1 MNWENKMGKAYLYAI
16 KKRKCPKKIRTLKK
30 YPTIQRSDVM
40 NCILSEYAT
49 SEEKNLLSCMYYE
62 ITKMEM
68 KDMKYITE
76 IAISSK
82 EDADI
87 YDLIQRL
94 KMKEKNKLTF
104 AQQ

>member
-1 MNWENKMGKAYLYAI
+1 
-16 KKRKCPKKIRTLKK
+16 
-30 YPTIQRSDVM
+30 
-40 NCILSEYAT
+40 
-49 SEEKNLLSCMYYE
+49 MYYE

-94 KMKEKNKLTF
+94 KMKEKNKLKF

>member
-62 ITKMEM
+62 ITKME
-68 KDMKYITE
+68 KEIPPPDSKHLDGKRTIVHTRLANKYMPRIQKIT
-76 IAISSK
+76 
-82 EDADI
+82 DG
-87 YDLIQRL
+87 
-94 KMKEKNKLTF
+94 N
-104 AQQ
+104 

>member
-49 SEEKNLLSCMYYE
+49 SEEKNL
-62 ITKMEM
+62 
-68 KDMKYITE
+68 
-76 IAISSK
+76 
-82 EDADI
+82 
-87 YDLIQRL
+87 
-94 KMKEKNKLTF
+94 
-104 AQQ
+104 